1 MNKSLR
7 GENDNYHYR
16 FPEETSIEEQLDIAK
31 KALTAVIELSKNNNN
46 TKNNNSW
53 EAKKLEIKKRIQQLE
68 KLIQDS

>member
-16 FPEETSIEEQLDIAK
+16 FPEEMSLEEQLDSAK
-31 KALTAVIELSKNNNN
+31 KTLVSVEELLQNNNYY
-46 TKNNNSW
+46 TVFLNN
-53 EAKKLEIKKRIQQLE
+53 KIIEIKKRIQQLE